1 MAIHTVRSAFRGAR
15 FAARPS
21 RIAIAAALV
30 CASAGASV
38 ATAAQD
44 TDALF
49 GGSGLLVV
57 SRSVYDNVSSNVTPG
72 MTLPPSCNSAQ
83 ASCPTGGAP
92 TDGTYP
98 AVWNNVLYD
107 PSFGIT
113 ARIFLDT
120 IAPGG
125 QVVHTLEVPNSLHP
139 GHGHDQLVTS
149 FSSKSE
155 LALNLSSDG
164 RYLTFM
170 GYVAPVNA
178 VDVSNSNTPGAIDPT
193 NPDGQ
198 AFYRAVARLDA
209 EGHLSFTETNA
220 YSGNNGRAALLN
232 NGNDNGEGNG
242 FYYTVGN
249 AGNGSNPQPA
259 GVILGAGAQFI
270 EATHQ
275 HEAQQTPGTPTPL
288 ASFSVTQLGAKADK
302 VGKDDNYR
310 GLTVF
315 NNVVYFTKGSGS
327 NGVNTVYFVD
337 TTGKACPSGGVGVPV
352 AGAKLPSNPL
362 AYDASTLTTS
372 GLPSNVCVLAGFP
385 ATPNKTATTL
395 SYPFGLWF
403 ANANTLYV
411 ADEGD
416 GYSGGTDLY
425 THAAQQTGAGLQKWV
440 YNAGTKSWKLAYTL
454 QNGLNL
460 GASYTVAGYPVGT
473 NSATSLPWSP
483 ATDGLRNITGHVEQ
497 DGTVTIWAITSTV
510 SGNGDQGADPNR
522 LVAVRDV
529 LRNTTVSGAANE
541 RFVTLRNAGYG
552 EVLRGVSLAPGN
564 QFGKWF

>member
-1 MAIHTVRSAFRGAR
+1 MAINTLRPAFCGAC
-15 FAARPS
+15 FVARPS
-21 RIAIAAALV
+21 RLAIAAALV
-30 CASAGASV
+30 CASAGA
-38 ATAAQD
+38 AAASQD
-44 TDALF
+44 TNAFF

-57 SRSVYDNVSSNVTPG
+57 SRSVYDNVSGNVTPG
-72 MTLPPSCNSAQ
+72 MTLPPNCNSAQ

-120 IAPGG
+120 ITPGG

-170 GYVAPVNA
+170 GYVAPVNTI
-178 VDVSNSNTPGAIDPT
+178 DVSNSNTPGAIDPT

-209 EGHLSFTETNA
+209 EGHFSFTETNA

-232 NGNDNGEGNG
+232 NGKDNGEGNG

-270 EATHQ
+270 AATHQ

-403 ANANTLYV
+403 ADANTLYV

-460 GASYTVAGYPVGT
+460 GTSYTVAGYPMGT

-483 ATDGLRNITGHVEQ
+483 ATDGLRNITGHVGQ

-541 RFVTLRNAGYG
+541 RFVTLRNAGFG
-552 EVLRGVSLAPGN
+552 EVLRGVSLAPGS